1 MPLSPVPALP
11 YPHLPD
17 AEPRGMDDAADLAA
31 RFNRVRARS
40 RALAAP
46 LSPEDAQ
53 VQSMDDCS
61 PAKWHLAHT
70 TWFFERFVLADR
82 DGYTP
87 FDPDFDFLF
96 NSYYQSVG
104 TMHAR
109 PHRGLVTRPTLSRVL
124 EYRDAIDER
133 MGERLE
139 RDDLDAHARQVLL
152 LGTHHEQQHQE
163 LLLTDIKHA
172 FWCNP
177 LKPTYRDD
185 LPLAAGRETPVEW
198 IESDERIV
206 EVGAPAWPQA
216 SAFAYDNESPR
227 HRVLVPAHA
236 LASRPVSN
244 AEYRAFI
251 EDGGYR
257 KAALWMSEGFS
268 RIQREGWARPLYWDE
283 GLQREFTL
291 GGMRDIDPHAPVCH
305 ISYFEADAYAR
316 WAGARLPTEFEWEAA
331 ASGQGVEG
339 HFADDAGG
347 LHPRATTA
355 GRGLRQLFGDVW
367 EWTSSAYM
375 PYPGFRPLP
384 GSLGEYNGK
393 FMCGQWVLRGGSCAT
408 PPAHVRASYRNFFYP
423 PDRWQFSGLRLARDL
438 SDRTR

>member
-70 TWFFERFVLADR
+70 TWFFERFVLAGR

-109 PHRGLVTRPTLSRVL
+109 PHRGLVTRPTLTRVL
-124 EYRDAIDER
+124 EYRDAIDECMR
-133 MGERLE
+133 ERLG

-177 LKPTYRDD
+177 LRPAYRDD
-185 LPLAAGRETPVEW
+185 LPVAAGRDTPVDW

-206 EVGAPAWPQA
+206 EVGAPAWPHA

-227 HRVLVPAHA
+227 HRVLVPGHA

-257 KAALWMSEGFS
+257 NAALWMSEGFA
-268 RIQREGWARPLYWDE
+268 RVQREGWARPLYWEED
-283 GLQREFTL
+283 LQREFTL
-291 GGMRDIDPHAPVCH
+291 GGMRNIDPHAPVCH
-305 ISYFEADAYAR
+305 VSYFEADAFAR
-316 WAGARLPTEFEWEAA
+316 WAGARLPTEFEWESV
-331 ASGQGVEG
+331 ASAQVVEG

-347 LHPRATTA
+347 LHPRAATA

-393 FMCGQWVLRGGSCAT
+393 FMCGQWALRGGSCAT